1 MNKENLIVVD
11 HPLIKNKLAILRNK
25 DTKTHTFRK
34 VLYEIS
40 CLEAYEATRHLQTQ
54 TKTIQT
60 PLQETECEVFDE
72 ESYVIVPILRAGLG
86 FVDGLLQVL
95 PQAKIGHIGLYRDEE
110 TREPVVYY
118 DKMPPNLDQK
128 EILLVDPMLATGGSA
143 SYAIKYLRE
152 HGVTKTITFM
162 VLVATPEGIETIQKA
177 DENTRIVT
185 CAVDDGLNEN
195 AYIIPGLGDAGDRIF
210 GTP

>member
-1 MNKENLIVVD
+1 MDKENVIIVD
-11 HPLIKNKLAILRNK
+11 HPLIKNKLSILRDKN
-25 DTKTHTFRK
+25 TNTHTFRK

-60 PLQETECEVFDE
+60 PLQETQCQVLDE
-72 ESYVIVPILRAGLG
+72 ESIVIIPILRAGLG

-95 PQAKIGHIGLYRDEE
+95 PHAKIGHLGLYRNEE
-110 TREPVVYY
+110 THQPVVYY

-143 SYAIKYLRE
+143 AFAIKYLRE
-152 HGVTKTITFM
+152 HGVTKAITFM
-162 VLVATPEGIETIQKA
+162 VLLATPEGIKTVQEA
-177 DENTRIVT
+177 DANTRIVT
-185 CAVDDGLNEN
+185 CAIDEGLNEN

-210 GTP
+210 GTQ